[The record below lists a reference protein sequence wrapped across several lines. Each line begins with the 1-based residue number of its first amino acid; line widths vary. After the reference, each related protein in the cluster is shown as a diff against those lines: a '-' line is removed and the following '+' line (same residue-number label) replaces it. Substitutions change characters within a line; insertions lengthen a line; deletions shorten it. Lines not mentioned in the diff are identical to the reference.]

1 MRSRLALGVAA
12 TDDTLRRVERAEEA
26 VRRLLSGID
35 DSPDVVMAIGKGK
48 HTELDAT
55 IKSSISSIDD
65 HAASGRAAVA
75 TTANS
80 TSNIHDNFFG
90 VQHNLRIRVM
100 SQGRAVVEVD
110 DELLEMAALRHAAF
124 EAALVGELGFKSVD
138 IRPFRSGAVSMKI
151 MKQ

>member
-12 TDDTLRRVERAEEA
+12 TDETLRRVERAEEA
-26 VRRLLSGID
+26 VRRLLNGND
-35 DSPDVVMAIGKGK
+35 FPDIATVIEKGK
-48 HTELDAT
+48 CIELDAT
-55 IKSSISSIDD
+55 IKSSISSISD

-75 TTANS
+75 RTATS

-90 VQHNLRIRVM
+90 VQHNLRVRVM

-110 DELLEMAALRHAAF
+110 DDLLEMAALRHAAF

-151 MKQ
+151 